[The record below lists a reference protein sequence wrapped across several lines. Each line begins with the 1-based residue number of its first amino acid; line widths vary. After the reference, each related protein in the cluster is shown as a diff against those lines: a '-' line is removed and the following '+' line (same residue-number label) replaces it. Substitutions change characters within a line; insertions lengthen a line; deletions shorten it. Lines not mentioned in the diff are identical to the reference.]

1 MRLAL
6 ASRRCTFV
14 VCNARI
20 RRYSVTPE
28 PIGREIARRLGS
40 APRTIVDGFAGV
52 GGNAIQFALAGH
64 FVIAVE
70 IDAERLVMARHN
82 ARVYGVE
89 ERIEFLVGDFMRLAK
104 SLRADVVF
112 LSPPWGGPEYSKVAK
127 FSVKHGMR
135 PDGHRIFDA
144 ARQITCNV
152 VYYLPRNV
160 DTDELAQLGSCSVF
174 SEGID
179 VRGTLR
185 QKAVT
190 AYFSTLRSPSA
201 SLLLG
206 RALLATYGWP
216 AGSSGSQPQAEASAS
231 ASVATDFCFSPAPPG
246 QLG

>member
-190 AYFSTLRSPSA
+190 AYFGRS
-201 SLLLG
+201 
-206 RALLATYGWP
+206 LATSCTTFR
-216 AGSSGSQPQAEASAS
+216 AMSIQTSSRSSARAASSAKAS
-231 ASVATDFCFSPAPPG
+231 TYAAHCG
-246 QLG
+246 KRL